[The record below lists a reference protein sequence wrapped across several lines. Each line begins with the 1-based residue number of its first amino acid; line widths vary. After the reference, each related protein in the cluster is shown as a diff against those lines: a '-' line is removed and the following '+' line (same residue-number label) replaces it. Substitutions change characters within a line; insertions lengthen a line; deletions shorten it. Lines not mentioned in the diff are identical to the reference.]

1 MDTKF
6 SVFEI
11 LEIAEQVDKR
21 GALFYVKTADL
32 FTTQALQDFYYSLAE
47 TKVKQQKMWA
57 KMRKEFSEKTGEFGV
72 FDPDNYVLSHPEVMA
87 GLTWVGDRG
96 NTRIHITGKET
107 EEDIVKD
114 AIHRENAV
122 ITFFQGLKDFA
133 RDPASI
139 DTVDK
144 IIQVENRQ
152 VSSLIERS
160 NNL

>member
-21 GALFYVKTADL
+21 GAQFYVKAADL
-32 FTTQALQDFYYSLAE
+32 FPDKSLQSFYYNLAE
-47 TKVKQQKMWA
+47 TKAKQQKMWI
-57 KMRKEFSEKTGEFGV
+57 KMRHEFSEKTGEFGV

-87 GLTWVGDRG
+87 GLSGAGDRG
-96 NTRIHITGKET
+96 NSRKHLTGQET
-107 EEDIVKD
+107 QEDVLKD
-114 AIHRENAV
+114 SIHRENAV

-139 DTVDK
+139 DTVEK

-152 VSSLIERS
+152 VLSLIDQA
-160 NNL
+160 NHL

>member
-21 GALFYVKTADL
+21 GAQFYVKSADL
-32 FTTQALQDFYYSLAE
+32 FEGQSLQDFYYGLAE

-87 GLTWVGDRG
+87 GLTWVGNHG
-96 NTRIHITGKET
+96 NSRKHLTGKET
-107 EEDIVKD
+107 EEDIVRD
-114 AIHRENAV
+114 TIHRENAV

-139 DTVDK
+139 DTVEK

-152 VSSLIERS
+152 VLSLIDRD
-160 NNL
+160 NHL

>member
-21 GALFYVKTADL
+21 GAQFYVKTADL
-32 FTTQALQDFYYSLAE
+32 FSSQTLQSFYYDLAE

-57 KMRKEFSEKTGEFGV
+57 KMRKEFSERTGEFGV

-87 GLTWVGDRG
+87 GLTGVGGRG
-96 NTRIHITGKET
+96 NSKKHLTGEET
-107 EEDIVKD
+107 EQDVVKD
-114 AIHRENAV
+114 TIHRENAV

-144 IIQVENRQ
+144 IIKIENQQVLA
-152 VSSLIERS
+152 LIDRA
-160 NNL
+160 NQL

>member
-21 GALFYVKTADL
+21 GAHFYVKAADL
-32 FTTQALQDFYYSLAE
+32 FCSKTLQTVYYNLAE

-57 KMRKEFSEKTGEFGV
+57 KMRYEFSEKTGEFGV

-87 GLTWVGDRG
+87 GLTWVGGRG
-96 NTRIHITGKET
+96 TSRKHLTGRET
-107 EEDIVKD
+107 QEDVVKD
-114 AIHRENAV
+114 SIHREKDV
-122 ITFFQGLKDFA
+122 LTFFQGLKDFA
-133 RDPASI
+133 RDPASV

-144 IIQVENRQ
+144 ILQVENRQ
-152 VSSLIERS
+152 VLSLIDQA
-160 NNL
+160 NKL

>member
-21 GALFYVKTADL
+21 GAQFYVKTADL
-32 FTTQALQDFYYSLAE
+32 FQDQYLQDFYYSLAE

-72 FDPDNYVLSHPEVMA
+72 FDPDNYVLSHPKVMA
-87 GLTWVGDRG
+87 GLTWVGNHG
-96 NTRIHITGKET
+96 NTRKHLTGKET
-107 EEDIVKD
+107 EEDIVRD
-114 AIHRENAV
+114 TIHRENAV

-139 DTVDK
+139 DTVEK
-144 IIQVENRQ
+144 IIQLENQQ
-152 VSSLIERS
+152 VLSLIDRA
-160 NNL
+160 NHL

>member
-21 GALFYVKTADL
+21 GAQFYVKTADL
-32 FTTQALQDFYYSLAE
+32 FANSGLREFYHDLAE
-47 TKVKQQKMWA
+47 TKVKQQKLWA
-57 KMRKEFSEKTGEFGV
+57 KMRHEFSEKTGEFGV

-87 GLTWVGDRG
+87 GLTWAGDRG
-96 NTRIHITGKET
+96 NSRKHLTGKET
-107 EEDIVKD
+107 KEDVVKD

-144 IIQVENRQ
+144 IIQVENQQ
-152 VSSLIERS
+152 VRALIEQA
-160 NNL
+160 N

>member
-21 GALFYVKTADL
+21 GAQFYVKAADL
-32 FTTQALQDFYYSLAE
+32 FPGQPLQSFYCNLAE
-47 TKVKQQKMWA
+47 TKVKQQKMWVQ
-57 KMRKEFSEKTGEFGV
+57 MRHDFSEKTGEFGV

-87 GLTWVGDRG
+87 GLTGVGDRG
-96 NTRIHITGKET
+96 NSKKHLTGQET
-107 EEDIVKD
+107 QEDVVKD

-122 ITFFQGLKDFA
+122 ITFFHGLKDFA
-133 RDPASI
+133 RDMASI
-139 DTVDK
+139 DTVEK

-152 VSSLIERS
+152 VLSLIDQA
-160 NNL
+160 NHL